1 MADAVKKAVSTIGTI
16 LEFSTDGTAWSK
28 LCSIKSYPALGGS
41 PEQIETT
48 DLEDEVQT
56 FVPGVQSVEAMEFGA
71 NYTLESYKTVQAKAG
86 QEGQYRLKMGK
97 DGADGVATWHGQHS
111 VYVNEGEVN
120 GVREMTISVTPSTKI
135 EIGDAPVAP

>member
-56 FVPGVQSVEAMEFGA
+56 LVPITRWKPIKQ
-71 NYTLESYKTVQAKAG
+71 LRQKKA
-86 QEGQYRLKMGK
+86 RL
-97 DGADGVATWHGQHS
+97 D
-111 VYVNEGEVN
+111 
-120 GVREMTISVTPSTKI
+120 TI
-135 EIGDAPVAP
+135 A